1 MDTTDVWLT
10 VILVFLLVAAAYLAI
25 AESALLR
32 VSDVRAESMA
42 DSSDK
47 RAVVLNRLLGRLP
60 EVLNLILLLAL
71 LTQILAATITG
82 VLAQR
87 LFGNVGVTIASIA
100 LTVVLYIYGEAIP
113 KTYAVRHPDR
123 SALLVARPISAMERL
138 FRPLVR
144 VLVWIADLQMPG
156 KGIETSPTV
165 TESELR
171 LLVARAAREGE
182 ISRHDRVLIERA
194 FRFGDRSA
202 DDAMIPRPDVV
213 ALSVDQDLDE
223 AIATAL
229 RAGHRSLPVYEGSLD
244 NIVGVVRLSDLITA
258 RESGGG
264 SLTGLA
270 TSPLIVPESKH
281 IAGILEDMR
290 ASDTHMAVVVD
301 EYGVTA
307 GILTV
312 EDIAEEML
320 GAISPGSGRPEIEK
334 VADHRW
340 LVAGSLPVED
350 LASIGLEVPQGSW
363 NTVAGFMVGRAGR
376 LLSPGEVVDLG
387 RFRLEVT
394 EASRRR
400 VTRVAVEESEGRV
413 GPSS

>member
-87 LFGNVGVTIASIA
+87 LFGSVGVTIASIV

-213 ALSVDQDLDE
+213 ALSVDQDLGG

-264 SLTGLA
+264 SLTALVTG
-270 TSPLIVPESKH
+270 PLIVPESKH
-281 IAGILEDMR
+281 IAAILEDMR

-312 EDIAEEML
+312 EDIAEELL

-400 VTRVAVEESEGRV
+400 VTRVAVEEYV
-413 GPSS
+413 GPSGPSS